1 MIGGVGVK
9 KLTILLVALLITVF
23 SFGSHVSAFSQND
36 LDYCLNDEQEPVYT
50 SKTYEYVETLSYING
65 ADPAE
70 LHNPE
75 DLFIDSKGELYIADT
90 GNNRIVRTTLDG
102 KLIAVYKNESD
113 PFYQPTGV
121 FVDTNGDIYVADSG
135 NKRIVILDTDGS
147 MKIAIGK
154 PESDLLSDVNNFI
167 PVKVAVGTT
176 GYIYTIVGKDFM
188 SIDTEGNFKGFV
200 GAERLGFSLMRLFI
214 NLFASEEQKAR
225 LPSDQPPSYTNFTV
239 NDSGEIF
246 ACSGGDDD
254 QIKMLNYLGSNIYSA
269 GFYGEILTGS
279 KYSTSQYPVFA
290 DICVDSSGTVTLIE
304 QRSGKVYQYDKE
316 GNSVTV
322 FGGLGTTRG
331 YFQSPVA
338 IDRDEKGNLYILDK
352 NMNNIQVFKPT
363 EFLNTITRANESY
376 FSGDYA
382 VSLAE
387 WEKVVKINPDYP
399 LAATRIGK
407 IYYKNEQYLASLD
420 SYYSGDDMVGYSETF
435 GELRHL
441 FIRDN
446 MGVLAVVLIVLA
458 IGLTISIKAL
468 RKYTKK
474 NIDAFYYGEQH
485 DKKG

>member
-9 KLTILLVALLITVF
+9 KITVLLISLLLLFVF
-23 SFGSHVSAFSQND
+23 SFGASAFSQND
-36 LDYCLNDEQEPVYT
+36 LDYCLDEDQEPVYT
-50 SKTYEYVETLSYING
+50 SKTYEQVKTLSYISG
-65 ADPAE
+65 AQPDE

-102 KLIAVYKNESD
+102 TLIAVYANESD

-121 FVDTNGDIYVADSG
+121 FVDKNGDIYVADSG
-135 NKRIVILDTDGS
+135 NKRIVILDAAGA

-154 PESDLLSDVNNFI
+154 PESDLLSDVNDFT

-200 GAERLGFSLMRLFI
+200 GAERLGFSLKRLFI

-239 NDSGEIF
+239 NSNGEIS
-246 ACSGGDDD
+246 ACSGAEAD
-254 QIKMLNYLGSNIYSA
+254 QIKMLNYPGSNMYPT
-269 GFYGEILTGS
+269 GFYGEILTTDEYGDP
-279 KYSTSQYPVFA
+279 QRPVFT
-290 DICVDSSGTVTLIE
+290 DICVDDSGTVTLVE

-331 YFQSPVA
+331 YFQSPAAV
-338 IDRDEKGNLYILDK
+338 DRDTKGNLYILDK
-352 NMNNIQVFKPT
+352 NMNNIQVFEPT
-363 EFLNTITRANESY
+363 EFLNTITRANGHY
-376 FSGDYA
+376 FSGDYEA
-382 VSLAE
+382 SLAE

-407 IYYKNEQYLASLD
+407 IYYKNEQYDISLD

-441 FIRDN
+441 FIRDH
-446 MGVLAVVLIVLA
+446 MGILAVVVVVLA
-458 IGLTISIKAL
+458 IGLSIGIKAL
-468 RKYTKK
+468 RKRTKK
-474 NIDAFYYGEQH
+474 AIDEFYYGE
-485 DKKG
+485 